1 MVTHVDT
8 VVVGAGHAGLA
19 VSHLLTS
26 AGRDHV
32 VLERGRVA
40 ESWRSER
47 WESLRLLA
55 PSWMCRLPGWRY
67 TGPDPHGYLPV
78 DRLVGHLEEYAAGV
92 PVETGT
98 GVQALDAVGDGFRV
112 VTAGRTWLA
121 RSVVVATGATGRPAL
136 PAGLL
141 GLDPS
146 VEVISPLEYRRADA
160 LPAGGVLVIG
170 ASSSGV
176 QIAEELAL
184 AGRRV
189 VLAVGSH
196 TRMPRRYRGV
206 DLYWWLERTG
216 RLGRTIDTMRD
227 PAAARHEPSYQV
239 VGRAPGDP
247 RPADLDLRT
256 LTALGVEL
264 AGRFHRAEGHRVH
277 LGTEEE
283 LAATVQQ
290 ADRRM
295 HRFLDIADH
304 CLHTDVVRER
314 LDEWPVAPDGP
325 GDRPRPVRPGPVRE
339 TLDLRAEGIGT
350 VVVATGYRPHH
361 PWLHLP
367 VSEPD
372 GSIRQVRGAT
382 AVPGLY
388 VVGQRFQH
396 RRDSATIDG
405 ARHIAR
411 DVVAQLCAEDTRGL
425 REALYE
431 MEETG

>member
-19 VSHLLTS
+19 VSHLLTR

-32 VLERGRVA
+32 VLEKGRVA

-47 WESLRLLA
+47 WSSLRLLA
-55 PSWMCRLPGWRY
+55 PRWMCRLPGWHY
-67 TGPDPHGYLPV
+67 SGPDRHGYMTLGE
-78 DRLVGHLEEYAAGV
+78 LVGHLERYALGV
-92 PVETGT
+92 PLETGT
-98 GVQALDAVGDGFRV
+98 AVEAVDALGDGYRV
-112 VTAGRTWLA
+112 VASGRTWLA
-121 RSVVVATGATGRPAL
+121 RHVVVATGPTGRAAM
-136 PAGLL
+136 PAGVL
-141 GLDPS
+141 GLDPG
-146 VEVISPLEYRRADA
+146 VEVVSPLRYRSPAT
-160 LPAGGVLVIG
+160 LPTGGVLVVG
-170 ASSSGV
+170 ASASGA

-216 RLGRTIDTMRD
+216 RLGRTIGSMPD
-227 PAAARHEPSYQV
+227 PVAARHEPSFQV
-239 VGRAPGDP
+239 VGRGPDDP
-247 RPADLDLRT
+247 RPADLDLGT
-256 LTALGVEL
+256 LRALGVEL
-264 AGRFHRAEGHRVH
+264 VGRFLGAQGHRVA
-277 LGTEEE
+277 LGGAGE
-283 LAATVQQ
+283 LAATVAA

-304 CLHTDVVRER
+304 CLHGDVVRDR
-314 LDEWPVAPDGP
+314 LEEWPVAPDGSP
-325 GDRPRPVRPGPVRE
+325 ERPRPIRVGAARE
-339 TLDLRAEGIGT
+339 EIDLRAEGIGS
-350 VVVATGYRPHH
+350 VVVATGYRPHP
-361 PWLHLP
+361 PWLP
-367 VSEPD
+367 VPVTEPD

-382 AVPGLY
+382 PAPGLY

-411 DVVAQLCAEDTRGL
+411 DVVAHLCAGDTSGV
-425 REALYE
+425 REALHE